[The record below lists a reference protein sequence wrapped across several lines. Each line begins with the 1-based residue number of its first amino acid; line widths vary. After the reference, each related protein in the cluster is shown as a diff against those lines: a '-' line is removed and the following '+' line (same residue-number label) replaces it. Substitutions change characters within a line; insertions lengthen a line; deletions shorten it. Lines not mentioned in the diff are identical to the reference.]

1 VLRWRTTDEQ
11 PPAALLIQS
20 PYDLEAR
27 YSQKRDT
34 QWVGYKVHLTETC
47 DPEYPDLMTHVS
59 TTLATT
65 SDFVMGPVIEDD
77 LATRDLLPS
86 THVLDSGYVVADLLV
101 SAPRQHQIDVVGP
114 LCTPP
119 VGKVGK
125 AMAMTSTP
133 S

>member
-11 PPAALLIQS
+11 PPAELLIQS

-77 LATRDLLPS
+77 LATRSAKRNDPWATLRDSLPRPWPPGAS
-86 THVLDSGYVVADLLV
+86 
-101 SAPRQHQIDVVGP
+101 P
-114 LCTPP
+114 LPE
-119 VGKVGK
+119 GLNQQSL
-125 AMAMTSTP
+125 M
-133 S
+133 